1 MHKFWVLYFAGTA
14 TLSIAAGLRAF
25 IGLRAIP
32 WLSDAPPHPRGTLPF
47 VSVIFAARDE
57 AEKLPAALAS
67 LLALDYSRYGV
78 IAVNDRSSD
87 ETASILN
94 QFAQTSKLLRV
105 IDVHELPAGWL
116 GKTHALDAGFQAS
129 SGEWLVFTD
138 ADVHFSPGVLQRAI
152 ALAEERGW
160 DHLTLLSGV
169 EMRGVGEIAAISYFM
184 LVFMFGNS
192 VWNVNDPRSPSYVGV
207 GAFQLVRRAAY
218 EAAGGHRRLAL
229 EVIDDMKL
237 GKIIKAA
244 GFRSGVAVGIDEVIV
259 RWHAGLG
266 NVIRGV
272 TKNLFAA
279 MHFSLLLSL
288 AAALGQI
295 LLCVVPWLGVIFG
308 TGWMRGLATL
318 ALAALLTIQGGALH
332 AARKSPLYA
341 LTQPLGAILFS
352 WMILRSAIVT
362 LWHGGVTWRGT
373 FYSLAELRKGVV

>member
-1 MHKFWVLYFAGTA
+1 M
-14 TLSIAAGLRAF
+14 I
-25 IGLRAIP
+25 
-32 WLSDAPPHPRGTLPF
+32 
-47 VSVIFAARDE
+47 SVIFAARDE

-67 LLALDYSRYGV
+67 RLALNYSRYEV
-78 IAVNDRSSD
+78 IAVNDRSTDATS
-87 ETASILN
+87 AILN

-105 IDVHELPAGWL
+105 IEVRELPAGWM
-116 GKTHALDAGFQAS
+116 GKTHALDAGFKAS

-138 ADVHFSPGVLQRAI
+138 ADVHFAPDVLSRAI
-152 ALAEERGW
+152 GLAREREW

-169 EMRGVGEIAAISYFM
+169 DMRGVWEIAAISYFM

-192 VWNVNDPRSPSYVGV
+192 VWNVSNPRSPSYVGV

-237 GKIIKAA
+237 GKIIKLA
-244 GFRSGVAVGIDEVIV
+244 GFRSGVAAGIDEVSV

-279 MHFSLLLSL
+279 VRFNIFLAV

-295 LLCVVPWLGVIFG
+295 LLCLVPWFGVIFA
-308 TGWMRGLATL
+308 TGWARVFAAI

-341 LTQPLGAILFS
+341 ITQPIGAILFC

-373 FYSLAELRKGVV
+373 FYPLAELRKGAV